1 MLVSWSPFKAYK
13 IYYDPFGVCLLKHF
27 ISCIGELLVWRRSVL
42 VACTQAQLL
51 MILTI
56 QGALNSGRGCTGL
69 TLIQLGLGATIK
81 VSSGKSSCL
90 EPVIRGNIHD
100 ANSRLVMAEQ
110 YR

>member
-1 MLVSWSPFKAYK
+1 MLVSWPRFKAYK
-13 IYYDPFGVCLLKHF
+13 SYYDPIGVYLLKHF
-27 ISCIGELLVWRRSVL
+27 ISSIGELLVWRRSVL

-56 QGALNSGRGCTGL
+56 QGALNYGRGCTGL
-69 TLIQLGLGATIK
+69 TLIQLGAIFK

-90 EPVIRGNIHD
+90 ESVIRGNIHD